1 MSDTTRDAL
10 AQVIL
15 VNAMCPGQERIA
27 RRVADAVL
35 AEYLV
40 VARADIVDYSYAVR
54 STVAGEVWYVHEH
67 PDRDRVTAAVEAV
80 RNAQTAVHGISDAEV
95 VSRPILPWTPD
106 PTPRGG

>member
-40 VARADIVDYSYAVR
+40 VARADIVGTDY
-54 STVAGEVWYVHEH
+54 G
-67 PDRDRVTAAVEAV
+67 VEADTHLAPEYHLDQVVAVDEARRRGV
-80 RNAQTAVHGISDAEV
+80 RALE
-95 VSRPILPWTPD
+95 RPRLPWSPL
-106 PTPRGG
+106 PENGEQQ